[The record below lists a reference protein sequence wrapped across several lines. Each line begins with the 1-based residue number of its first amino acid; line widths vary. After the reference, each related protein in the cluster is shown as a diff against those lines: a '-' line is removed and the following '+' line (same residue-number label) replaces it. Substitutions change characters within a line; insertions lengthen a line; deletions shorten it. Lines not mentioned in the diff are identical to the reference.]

1 MSVFGLN
8 PPEWLAEHW
17 RGRDRCLILIDALEP
32 YVQFEALKLLW
43 AADPHRCRNLH
54 VIGFVDTIA
63 DHVERIDCDQGRL
76 TLTLHR
82 GPPLITVRRMRV
94 VADVVLFGIRAAN
107 DDHLLEWL
115 ARKASAPGAQLD
127 GPSTQQTRAVLGR
140 LGFRPTSEGSHARWR
155 HRTRASPLPSDSD
168 LDGARRAIVIGA
180 GLAGSAVATELA
192 QRGWMVEV
200 LEQCD
205 AIAPEASGNPAAA
218 FREHLS
224 LDDCALSRLS
234 RAGVAALDRS
244 LERHGAYADK
254 IAERTGLIEV
264 ADSVDDLHRLN
275 ALVQAFRLR
284 ASEGLEADE
293 SSGRQLNQSLDQSL
307 NQSLALLDQRAA
319 SIKAGAALRFGG
331 LWLRGAGWVR
341 PPALCAR
348 WLGTDQKGLPWGTQ
362 IRVQRGVAAHG
373 LQAEAG
379 QWVICDPHGEELAR
393 APIVILAN
401 AQTAASLAER
411 AGGALAALRAVPGS
425 IGRFAPDQLN
435 AVSCALSGAGYL
447 LPPTEGEIIAG
458 ADYEGGPLNSSA
470 LSRLLQH
477 CPEGVAPQFGTRSSV
492 RYATR
497 DHLPVAGAVPA
508 AEPARSWVGVG
519 ASVGPGVDAGEG
531 AGSGAVLKRETR
543 LPKIP
548 RLPGL
553 FVLTGFGSRGLVW
566 SALLAQLIAARV
578 NGEPDPL
585 DAALVDAVDPARF
598 WRRDRL
604 KRTIA
609 K

>member
-54 VIGFVDTIA
+54 VIGFIDTIA
-63 DHVERIDCDQGRL
+63 DHVERIDRDQGRL

-107 DDHLLEWL
+107 DERLLEWL

-127 GPSTQQTRAVLGR
+127 GPSTPQTQAVLGR
-140 LGFRPTSEGSHARWR
+140 LGFRPTLEGSHARWR
-155 HRTRASPLPSDSD
+155 HQTRVRPVLQADCD

-293 SSGRQLNQSLDQSL
+293 SSGR
-307 NQSLALLDQRAA
+307 SLAQSAASLDQRAA
-319 SIKAGAALRFGG
+319 SIKAGAALQFGG
-331 LWLRGAGWVR
+331 LWLRDAGWVR

-362 IRVQRGVAAHG
+362 IRVQRGVAAHD
-373 LQAEAG
+373 LRAEAG
-379 QWVICDPHGEELAR
+379 QWVICDSDGEELAR

-401 AQTAASLAER
+401 AQTAVSLAER
-411 AGGALAALRAVPGS
+411 AGGALAALLAVPGS

-508 AEPARSWVGVG
+508 AEPARARVGSRVG
-519 ASVGPGVDAGEG
+519 ASVGPGADASEG
-531 AGSGAVLKRETR
+531 AGSGAVLRLETR
-543 LPKIP
+543 LPNIP

-609 K
+609 R